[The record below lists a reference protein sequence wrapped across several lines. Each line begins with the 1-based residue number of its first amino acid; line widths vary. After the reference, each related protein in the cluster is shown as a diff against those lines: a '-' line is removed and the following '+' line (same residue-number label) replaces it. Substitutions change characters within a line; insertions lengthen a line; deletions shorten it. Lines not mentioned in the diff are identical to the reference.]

1 MGLYNDRYRLDLD
14 DVIQNRPALV
24 VPLHVQQIGEAGN
37 NLHRDTASK
46 QGSPCQYH
54 EAPMQWRAEEF
65 FHEP

>member
-37 NLHRDTASK
+37 NLHRDT
-46 QGSPCQYH
+46 
-54 EAPMQWRAEEF
+54 
-65 FHEP
+65 